1 MMRRV
6 RLGRSGLMVSSLALG
21 TLTMSPLQKD
31 FPPQRG
37 AELILYAA
45 EQGINLF
52 DTAQYYETYEP
63 LRLALKRR
71 PDLLVSTKS
80 YAYDR
85 AGAEARPWTWT

>member
-6 RLGRSGLMVSSLALG
+6 RLGRSGLMVSPLALG

-45 EQGINLF
+45 EQGINLL
-52 DTAQYYETYEP
+52 TP
-63 LRLALKRR
+63 
-71 PDLLVSTKS
+71 PSITKPMS
-80 YAYDR
+80 PSGWR
-85 AGAEARPWTWT
+85 

>member
-6 RLGRSGLMVSSLALG
+6 RLGRSGLMVSPLALG

-45 EQGINLF
+45 EQGIS
-52 DTAQYYETYEP
+52 
-63 LRLALKRR
+63 
-71 PDLLVSTKS
+71 V
-80 YAYDR
+80 
-85 AGAEARPWTWT
+85 

>member
-6 RLGRSGLMVSSLALG
+6 RLGRSGLMVSPLALG

-45 EQGINLF
+45 GRGN
-52 DTAQYYETYEP
+52 
-63 LRLALKRR
+63 
-71 PDLLVSTKS
+71 KS
-80 YAYDR
+80 FVTPPY
-85 AGAEARPWTWT
+85 